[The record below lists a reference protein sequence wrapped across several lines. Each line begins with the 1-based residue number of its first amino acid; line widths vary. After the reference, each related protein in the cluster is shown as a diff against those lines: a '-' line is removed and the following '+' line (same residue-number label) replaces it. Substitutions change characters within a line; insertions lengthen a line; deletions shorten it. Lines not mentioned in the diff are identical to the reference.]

1 VVTFGFNP
9 TIYFV
14 HENTG
19 NISITVEVLN
29 GTLARSVVVNLLTVS
44 GGTAM
49 GKPI

>member
-14 HENTG
+14 RENAG
-19 NISITVEVLN
+19 NISVTVEVLN
-29 GTLARSVVVNLLTVS
+29 GTLARSVVVNLLMVS